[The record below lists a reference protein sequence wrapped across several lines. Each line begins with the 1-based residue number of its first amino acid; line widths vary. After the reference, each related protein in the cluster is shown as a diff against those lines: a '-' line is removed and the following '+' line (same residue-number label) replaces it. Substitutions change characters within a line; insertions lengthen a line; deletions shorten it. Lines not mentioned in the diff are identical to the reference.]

1 MNKPYLVFMS
11 GPNEY
16 ENIFE
21 LVDPIKPYIR
31 GVCALIHDSNEFDK
45 GVEYLLKINNEL
57 GAGNIIFG
65 PYTGDHSL
73 SRNRIF
79 RETGIKDNDFLL
91 IIDTLERVGNKF
103 ALNLSRW
110 CEYMND
116 SNIDII
122 RYHVKPYLVRYR
134 EDLIYVGTP
143 HESLI
148 TLIDPCLEKEN
159 RLRII
164 ELSNDPSFKN
174 ESDIRINLRPI
185 KRANDPK
192 HFVNHYIK
200 YLLQPNSNQN
210 FLGLE
215 HHGGINVLP
224 KLEFLR
230 KSLLKALRD
239 NNLPR
244 TTDGVK
250 KLLSNGLNEVTRPII
265 NGHKQ
270 VNDFYRYFI
279 LKDDTVT
286 DSHTQESWDN
296 MPKF

>member
-21 LVDPIKPYIR
+21 LVNPIKSYIR
-31 GVCALIHDSNEFDK
+31 GVCALIHNADHFDK

-57 GAGNIIFG
+57 NAGNIIFG

-73 SRNRIF
+73 SRNRILK
-79 RETGIKDNDFLL
+79 ETGIKDGDFLL
-91 IIDTLERVGNKF
+91 IIDTLERVSNKF
-103 ALNLSRW
+103 APEIDQLCN
-110 CEYMND
+110 YMNNN
-116 SNIDII
+116 NIDII
-122 RYHVKPYLVRYR
+122 RYLIKPYLIKYR
-134 EDLIYVGTP
+134 EDLIYMGTP
-143 HESLI
+143 HEALI
-148 TLIDPCLEKEN
+148 TLTDAILESEN
-159 RLRII
+159 RLRVI
-164 ELSNDPSFKN
+164 ELSNNPSFRD
-174 ESDIRINLRPI
+174 ESDVRINLRPI
-185 KRANDPK
+185 KRDSK

-200 YLLQPNSNQN
+200 YLLLPNSNQN
-210 FLGLE
+210 ALGLE
-215 HHGGINVLP
+215 HHGNAPALP
-224 KLEFLR
+224 KLEKLR

-250 KLLSNGLNEVTRPII
+250 QLLSNGLNEVTRPIV

-286 DSHTQESWDN
+286 DSHSQESWAN

>member
-65 PYTGDHSL
+65 QYTGDHSL

-91 IIDTLERVGNKF
+91 IIDTLERVSDKF
-103 ALNLSRW
+103 APKIGDL
-110 CEYMND
+110 CEYMSSN
-116 SNIDII
+116 NIDIV
-122 RYHVKPYLVRYR
+122 RYLVKPYFVKYR
-134 EDLIYVGTP
+134 EDLIYIGTP

-148 TLIDPCLEKEN
+148 ILTDSILEKED

-164 ELSNDPSFKN
+164 ELSNNPSFKD
-174 ESDIRINLRPI
+174 ECDVRINMRPI
-185 KRANDPK
+185 KRDPK
-192 HFVNHYIK
+192 HFISHYVR

-215 HHGGINVLP
+215 LHGGIHVLP
-224 KLEFLR
+224 RLEKLR
-230 KSLLKALRD
+230 KSLVKALSD

-250 KLLSNGLNEVTRPII
+250 KLLSNGLNEVTRPIV

-270 VNDFYRYFI
+270 INDFYRFFI
-279 LKDDTVT
+279 LKDQTVT